1 MDVWNLNNKAEGTA
15 SLQKLPIFFTHVVTF
30 PALLTLPNPQLSEDI
45 FFWVLGNSGQT
56 RVTTWTTS
64 TPWDGPEV
72 AHYKHCSAFRISK
85 DNLNIPFSWTNIHT
99 KATEHHSGVFF
110 LSLLHLTT
118 LPELMGHDPHGYES
132 TKSFLDTLKQ
142 REFRNKKIFL
152 QHAKDKATSYVFCC

>member
-1 MDVWNLNNKAEGTA
+1 MCETLITKLKAQ
-15 SLQKLPIFFTHVVTF
+15 LHFRNYPLFFTHVVTF

-72 AHYKHCSAFRISK
+72 AHYKYCSAFRISK

-99 KATEHHSGVFF
+99 KATEHHSGVVLPFPSASHHTPWAHGTWSTWTWVYKVFF
-110 LSLLHLTT
+110 
-118 LPELMGHDPHGYES
+118 GYS
-132 TKSFLDTLKQ
+132 KTKRVQEQKNIPPACQ
-142 REFRNKKIFL
+142 G
-152 QHAKDKATSYVFCC
+152 